1 MARRASKVTYPRRN
15 VNKSIALTR
24 RQFEAFL
31 AIIERN
37 TARIER
43 LEDVFA
49 IHAKDRAQVK
59 QEINAMRAVLRKQP
73 RRRARR
79 R

>member
-1 MARRASKVTYPRRN
+1 MARRTSKVTSRRN

-49 IHAKDRAQVK
+49 MHAKDRAQVK
-59 QEINAMRAVLRKQP
+59 QEINAMRAVLRKRP

-79 R
+79 